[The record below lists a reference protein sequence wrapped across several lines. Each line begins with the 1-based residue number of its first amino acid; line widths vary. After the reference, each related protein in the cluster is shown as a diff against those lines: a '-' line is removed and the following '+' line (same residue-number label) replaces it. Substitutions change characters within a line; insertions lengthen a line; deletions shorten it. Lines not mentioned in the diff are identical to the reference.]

1 MNNIEKTIRIL
12 KIEPQNLPYEK
23 EIANDL
29 EGIQGE
35 VEGLFE
41 CIYLDDNCILVC
53 NEEGKLNGMELN
65 RRVGNDII
73 AEPIHFLQS
82 LSVQNVVQI
91 MVFALGIQQAIII
104 WFGSAIIG
112 TRKIVKAHRIFMIP
126 FCHTC

>member
-1 MNNIEKTIRIL
+1 MDNIEKIIRIL
-12 KIEPQNLPYEK
+12 KIEPQKLPYEK
-23 EIANDL
+23 KINNDL

-73 AEPIHFLQS
+73 AGPFFIAGDSCDGEFISLTDEQVEQYTNEFSKIQEFTGEEPEAQPRMEFISFD
-82 LSVQNVVQI
+82 
-91 MVFALGIQQAIII
+91 F
-104 WFGSAIIG
+104 
-112 TRKIVKAHRIFMIP
+112 
-126 FCHTC
+126 

>member
-1 MNNIEKTIRIL
+1 MDNIEKTIRIL
-12 KIEPQNLPYEK
+12 KIEPQKAPFEK
-23 EIANDL
+23 KINNDL

-73 AEPIHFLQS
+73 AGPFFIAGDNCDGEFISLTDEQIEQYTNEFSKIQEFTGEEPEAQPWMEFISFD
-82 LSVQNVVQI
+82 
-91 MVFALGIQQAIII
+91 F
-104 WFGSAIIG
+104 
-112 TRKIVKAHRIFMIP
+112 
-126 FCHTC
+126 

>member
-1 MNNIEKTIRIL
+1 MDNIEKTIRIL
-12 KIEPQNLPYEK
+12 KIEPNNLPYEK

-41 CIYLDDNCILVC
+41 CIYLDDSCILVC

-73 AEPIHFLQS
+73 AGPFFIVGDSQDGEFVS
-82 LSVQNVVQI
+82 LSDEQI
-91 MVFALGIQQAIII
+91 EKYTQEFNKIQEFTGEEPEAQPRME
-104 WFGSAIIG
+104 FIG
-112 TRKIVKAHRIFMIP
+112 FD
-126 FCHTC
+126 F

>member
-1 MNNIEKTIRIL
+1 MDNIEKTIRIL
-12 KIEPQNLPYEK
+12 KIEPQKLHYEK
-23 EIANDL
+23 VINNDL

-73 AEPIHFLQS
+73 AGPFFIAGDSCDGEFISLTDEQVEQYTNEFSKIQEFTGEEPEAQPRMEFISFD
-82 LSVQNVVQI
+82 
-91 MVFALGIQQAIII
+91 F
-104 WFGSAIIG
+104 
-112 TRKIVKAHRIFMIP
+112 
-126 FCHTC
+126 

>member
-1 MNNIEKTIRIL
+1 MDNIEKTIRIL
-12 KIEPQNLPYEK
+12 KIEPQKLPYEK
-23 EIANDL
+23 ERNNDL

-73 AEPIHFLQS
+73 AGPFFIVGDSCDGEFISLTDEQIEQYTNEFSKIQEFTGEEPEAQPWMEFISFD
-82 LSVQNVVQI
+82 
-91 MVFALGIQQAIII
+91 F
-104 WFGSAIIG
+104 
-112 TRKIVKAHRIFMIP
+112 
-126 FCHTC
+126 